1 MNPKYSVLLCNQDS
15 ETYISRIDSWLHEG
29 IKVIWIGKEKDVNT
43 LGKKYSSFAKAF
55 LFQTYVIDSEIS
67 TVIFDGDDQDS
78 FVINHLQAECPQ
90 FNSAQYLVEHCK
102 ANENIIVQASAGTG
116 KTTVMID
123 RIMYLLHTQS
133 DLKLSDIFMI
143 TFTNDATSQMNH
155 RLQQALMNRYELTG
169 NEKYLRWLE
178 EQSQIH
184 ISTIH
189 SFALFLLKK
198 YGIYESFTDDL
209 KIRGFQFEKK
219 NLIKD
224 LIDQNVNERQSMLSQ
239 LGVPFYRADSLI
251 DGFWNGFARLGI
263 SHEDMKTM
271 DWGTPDNQDSVS
283 LQKAITN
290 IVSELDDEYFE
301 LKREQNAIAVEDIM
315 RDLQQ
320 VLSSPELPETDVSMK
335 YLFIDEF
342 QDTDLS
348 QIKVACMLMKILH
361 TTLFVVGDIKQS
373 IYRFR
378 GATDQAFYILKKDMS
393 DMNIKAPMEY
403 TLVNNYRTAA
413 NILDRMDNYFKV
425 WGQTGS
431 LAYDKSVIPFN
442 KNNGVMK
449 MLHAPRK
456 DDELDD
462 LITKVASEQLNQLV
476 QKVDENGIKPNE
488 KTRVVILTRNNK
500 DLLHLRTILR
510 KQKIPASVRRDG
522 SFYSS
527 EAVRDFYMV
536 VLSFMFPDEPKYIFN
551 FLLTPY
557 AGEIDPMNIN
567 DLEWQHADYESLV
580 NYLSHFLNQTQW
592 QEYYKQIRLKP
603 IFSVF
608 KAMMDGISVV
618 DNYILNKKKVLHD
631 MGWEE
636 DRCNAQTFTSA
647 RQYQADLEKLL
658 EILQR
663 NFGGSK
669 VSIYDIYKFLK
680 INIATN
686 RSEAEPNVDASD
698 DYTSVLCMT
707 VHKAKGLEFD
717 TVILPY
723 TNKSFPAGT
732 KTEILIDPVNK
743 RAGWNYNGDKE
754 NSKKHRKYSVMKN
767 SIYDELKEKDQ
778 EAINHEEVRILY
790 VAMTRAINNLI
801 CLVPESKNKN
811 SWAHLIEEVGV
822 DYE

>member
-1 MNPKYSVLLCNQDS
+1 
-15 ETYISRIDSWLHEG
+15 
-29 IKVIWIGKEKDVNT
+29 
-43 LGKKYSSFAKAF
+43 
-55 LFQTYVIDSEIS
+55 
-67 TVIFDGDDQDS
+67 
-78 FVINHLQAECPQ
+78 
-90 FNSAQYLVEHCK
+90 
-102 ANENIIVQASAGTG
+102 
-116 KTTVMID
+116 
-123 RIMYLLHTQS
+123 
-133 DLKLSDIFMI
+133 
-143 TFTNDATSQMNH
+143 
-155 RLQQALMNRYELTG
+155 
-169 NEKYLRWLE
+169 
-178 EQSQIH
+178 
-184 ISTIH
+184 
-189 SFALFLLKK
+189 
-198 YGIYESFTDDL
+198 
-209 KIRGFQFEKK
+209 
-219 NLIKD
+219 
-224 LIDQNVNERQSMLSQ
+224 
-239 LGVPFYRADSLI
+239 
-251 DGFWNGFARLGI
+251 
-263 SHEDMKTM
+263 
-271 DWGTPDNQDSVS
+271 
-283 LQKAITN
+283 
-290 IVSELDDEYFE
+290 
-301 LKREQNAIAVEDIM
+301 
-315 RDLQQ
+315 
-320 VLSSPELPETDVSMK
+320 MK